1 MALLLEDG
9 AAEGEM
15 RQRGCG
21 DGLNSLGGAN
31 KDGKVEIE
39 VDSISP
45 AMESPPFHFWK
56 VSQGR
61 RRKVREKGLT
71 ARAQSSY
78 TERRK
83 GQRAVLPTSE
93 AGLAAVASS

>member
-56 VSQGR
+56 VSRGR

-83 GQRAVLPTSE
+83 GQLPTGE
-93 AGLAAVASS
+93 AGPAAVASA